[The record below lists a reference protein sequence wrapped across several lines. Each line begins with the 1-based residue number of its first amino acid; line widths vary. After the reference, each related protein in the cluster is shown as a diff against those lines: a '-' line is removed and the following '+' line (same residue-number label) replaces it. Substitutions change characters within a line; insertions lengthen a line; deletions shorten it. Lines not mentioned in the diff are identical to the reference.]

1 MYYLAIGYV
10 CKAIFLNIIQKSLK
24 DNVFASE
31 SKILS
36 ICYKEYCISFSHL
49 LTLYSRHDGKFCF
62 NFPNETC
69 RSDLGKATELIRA
82 LLTEAN
88 NLISV
93 PAVLYF
99 SLELYVLRTPKVVL
113 MKLLKVDG
121 HIRI

>member
-1 MYYLAIGYV
+1 MNFPLSTAFIV
-10 CKAIFLNIIQKSLK
+10 SHRFWVVVSFK

-62 NFPNETC
+62 NFTNETC
-69 RSDLGKATELIRA
+69 RSDLGKATDLLRA
-82 LLTEAN
+82 LLTKAN

-93 PAVLYF
+93 IAVLCF

-113 MKLLKVDG
+113 MKLLKADV
-121 HIRI
+121 HISI